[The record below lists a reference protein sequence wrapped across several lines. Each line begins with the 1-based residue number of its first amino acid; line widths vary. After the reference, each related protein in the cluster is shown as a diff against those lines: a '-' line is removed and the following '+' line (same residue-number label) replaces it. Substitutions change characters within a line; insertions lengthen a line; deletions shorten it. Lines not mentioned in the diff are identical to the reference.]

1 MDRPRLAAR
10 EPTIH
15 PAMKQR
21 ILAAYPTRLLF
32 LITAGITAVAIIQI
46 QSVFR
51 FPAKLRRALH

>member
-1 MDRPRLAAR
+1 MDRTRHRAR
-10 EPTIH
+10 ANTIH

-21 ILAAYPTRLLF
+21 ILAAYPTRLVF

-46 QSVFR
+46 QSVFQ